1 MSKIRHD
8 LKMKWYKESRHKK
21 STFFFVLKYNK
32 WRCNIMPRYR
42 KEPNRYWSK
51 DEKLRIVKKVVDE
64 GYSSV
69 EVARVE
75 DISSGMLRE
84 WVQKYLKFGEEVLE
98 NKRKPGNPLSKYA
111 RKKDLT
117 RTEELEYEVMK
128 LRIENERLKKGY
140 MTKGDGTFVTYKR

>member
-1 MSKIRHD
+1 
-8 LKMKWYKESRHKK
+8 
-21 STFFFVLKYNK
+21 
-32 WRCNIMPRYR
+32 MPRYR